1 MRMTRGRHILFAVL
15 CLGIVTVASLAAQ
28 QSNTDGPSMP
38 HLVRFTGVLKD
49 INGKAALGIVG
60 VTFAFYKD
68 EHGGVALWTETQNVT
83 PDASGHY
90 SVMLGATKRDG
101 LPAEL
106 FTSNEARWLGIDPQG
121 LPAPARV
128 LLLAVPY
135 ALKAGDAETIGG
147 FPPSAFVLAAP
158 TNVASSP
165 KAASN
170 AGTPLTTSVV
180 TTSGGNVNLIPLWS
194 TGTDIENS
202 GISQSGTGTT
212 VKIGIGTTSPAT
224 TLDVKGAATIR
235 GTESVMG
242 TLSLPAT
249 GVATATVGK
258 SSQPANLAASSFNSS
273 NSTAVTQ
280 TFQLKAEP
288 AGNNT
293 AAPGGTL
300 NLLFGASTATP
311 GETGLKVASN
321 GQITFA
327 TGQKFP
333 GTGKGTIT
341 GVTAGTDLTGGGT
354 SGTVTVSLD
363 TTKIPQLNAANI
375 FTASQRVLGDLT
387 SNGLVSG
394 SVVNA
399 LSSFNLSGNPFAFGS
414 MNTGDSYFGFAGN
427 QTGTGSDNVGV
438 GQIALLSNTTGHDNT
453 AAGVGALKLNT
464 SGSDNSADGLFALS
478 ANTSGSLNTAI
489 GSNALVAN
497 TIGSNNTAVGAHA
510 GPDSVHPNLT
520 NATAIGANAQ
530 VTASNSLVLGSVNGV
545 NGATA
550 DTLVGI
556 GTTAPTAKLD
566 VRGNANFTGPITF
579 AAGQTFPGA
588 GTITGVTAGSG
599 LSGGGTSGTVA
610 LSLNTSFSDGRYAQL
625 VARNIFS
632 GVQVINNNV
641 GIGIAAPTFPLQ
653 VSGTMRGDG
662 LSLSSSGNL
671 NVDAP
676 FVSGGRL
683 TVLANGFVGIDNPS
697 PTTNLDVHGNI
708 DASGA
713 LIGGSLSVS
722 GGGIINGGLTTSA
735 GITTGAGV
743 NVGGPLNVT
752 GGLTIKNDQTMN
764 AAPHMYFGGFFPGNI
779 VQTQVGGYVVPSK
792 DILIT
797 RVTLGGGGLGLNFSG
812 GCSPTGTIGI
822 INISGGLSNLVP
834 VYLLNIVQNSDPS
847 YRSDSGPVSVPVAG
861 GTPLVFDVWV
871 GPVCGLNPGP
881 NNLFLSVEYV
891 MQ

>member
-1 MRMTRGRHILFAVL
+1 MTRSAHILFALL
-15 CLGIVTVASLAAQ
+15 CLSIVTVASLAAQ
-28 QSNTDGPSMP
+28 QSNTDGNASIP
-38 HLVRFTGVLKD
+38 HLIRFTGVLKD
-49 INGKAALGIVG
+49 ASGNPAQGIVG

-68 EHGGVALWTETQNVT
+68 EYGGVALWTETQNLT
-83 PDASGHY
+83 PDSSGHY
-90 SVMLGATKRDG
+90 SVMLGTTKSDG

-106 FTSNEARWLGIDPQG
+106 FISKEARWLGIEPQG

-128 LLLAVPY
+128 LLLSVPY
-135 ALKAGDAETIGG
+135 ALKAADAETIGG
-147 FPPSAFVLAAP
+147 LPPSAFVL
-158 TNVASSP
+158 TTRTSVASSSN
-165 KAASN
+165 AASN
-170 AGTPLTTSVV
+170 PGTPLTTSGV
-180 TTSGGNVNLIPLWS
+180 TTSGGTVNSIPLWS
-194 TGTDIENS
+194 TATDIENS
-202 GISQSGTGTT
+202 GISQSGSGAT

-224 TLDVKGAATIR
+224 TLDVKGGATIR

-249 GVATATVGK
+249 GVASAAAGK

-273 NSTAVTQ
+273 NSTAVSQ
-280 TFQLKAEP
+280 TFQFKAEP

-293 AAPGGTL
+293 ATPGGTL
-300 NLLFGASTATP
+300 NLLFGAGTAAPT
-311 GETGLKVASN
+311 ETGLKFATN

-327 TGQKFP
+327 AGQTFP

-341 GVTAGTDLTGGGT
+341 GVTAGSDLTGGGT
-354 SGTVTVSLD
+354 SGAVTLSLD
-363 TTKIPQLNAANI
+363 TTKIPQLNAANT
-375 FTASQRVLGDLT
+375 FTASQRVLGDVT

-399 LSSFNLSGNPFAFGS
+399 LNSFNISGNPFAFGS
-414 MNTGDSYFGFAGN
+414 MNTANSYLGFAGN
-427 QTGTGSDNVGV
+427 QTGTGGDNVGV
-438 GQIALLSNTTGHDNT
+438 GQIALLNNTTGIDNT
-453 AAGVGALKLNT
+453 AGGVAALKLNT
-464 SGSDNSADGLFALS
+464 SGSDNSAVGLFALS
-478 ANTSGSLNTAI
+478 ANTSGGFNTAI

-497 TIGSNNTAVGAHA
+497 TTGSNNTAVGAHA
-510 GPDSVHPNLT
+510 GPDSAHLNLT

-530 VTASNSLVLGSVNGV
+530 VTASNSLILGSVNGV

-579 AAGQTFPGA
+579 AAGQTFPGT

-610 LSLNTSFSDGRYAQL
+610 LSLNTGFSDGRYAQL
-625 VARNIFS
+625 GAKNIFS

-641 GIGIAAPTFPLQ
+641 GIGIAAPTYPLQ

-676 FVSGGRL
+676 FVPGGRL

-697 PTTNLDVHGNI
+697 PTTNLDVHGNLA
-708 DASGA
+708 ASGA

-743 NVGGPLNVT
+743 TVGGPLSVT

-779 VQTQVGGYVVPSK
+779 VQAQAGGYVVPSK

-797 RVTLGGGGLGLNFSG
+797 RVTLGGGFLGFNLSG

-822 INISGGLSNLVP
+822 INLSGGLSNLVP
-834 VYLLNIVQNSDPS
+834 VYLLDIVQNSDPS
-847 YRSDSGPVSVPVAG
+847 YRSDSGPISVPVAG
-861 GTPLVFDVWV
+861 GTPLVFEVWV

-881 NNLFLSVEYV
+881 NNLYLSVEYV